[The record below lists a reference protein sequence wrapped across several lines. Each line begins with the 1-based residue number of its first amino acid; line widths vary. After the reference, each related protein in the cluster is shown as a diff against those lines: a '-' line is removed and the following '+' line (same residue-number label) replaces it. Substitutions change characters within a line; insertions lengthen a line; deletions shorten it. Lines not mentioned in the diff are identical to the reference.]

1 MLNVLV
7 LAAHADDETLGSGGY
22 LAKLA
27 MNGAKINLVV
37 MSDGQISVR
46 DKLVDNSSHLKMA
59 SKILGIK
66 KTVLLG
72 FKDQKFDTYAIADL
86 ANSVVKLKFKPDL
99 ILTHSQNDLNKD
111 HRIMLE
117 VAKIIARPKL
127 KKISILSFEVPNNNA
142 WNAKPFN
149 PGYFVDISKTLKKKI
164 MAFSKY
170 KNETQPFPHPLSKK
184 GLELIAKYRGFQS
197 GCKFAEAYEIVRA
210 YEKHLI

>member
-37 MSDGQISVR
+37 ISDGQISVR
-46 DKLVDNSSHLKMA
+46 DKMVDNSSHLKMA

-66 KTVLLG
+66 KTILLG

-86 ANSVVKLKFKPDL
+86 ANSVLKLKFKPDL

-111 HRIMLE
+111 HRITLE
-117 VAKIIARPKL
+117 VAKIIARPKS
-127 KKISILSFEVPNNNA
+127 KKIS
-142 WNAKPFN
+142 
-149 PGYFVDISKTLKKKI
+149 
-164 MAFSKY
+164 
-170 KNETQPFPHPLSKK
+170 
-184 GLELIAKYRGFQS
+184 
-197 GCKFAEAYEIVRA
+197 
-210 YEKHLI
+210 